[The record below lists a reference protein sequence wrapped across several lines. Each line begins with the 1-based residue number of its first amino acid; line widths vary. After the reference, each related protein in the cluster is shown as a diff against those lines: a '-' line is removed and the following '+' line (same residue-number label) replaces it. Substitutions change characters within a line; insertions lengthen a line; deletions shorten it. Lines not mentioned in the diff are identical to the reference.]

1 MVEFEFWWLLVIPFF
16 FALGWLAA
24 RVDIKQIISESTDLP
39 SAYFKGLHYLITN
52 QYEKAIEAFD
62 EAIKINN
69 NSLELHF
76 ALGGLLRRTGQIDR
90 AINLHI
96 DLLEKRELTT
106 EQQDSVKAELAQD
119 YFKAGLYDRSEE
131 LLLALNKDIYY
142 QFSLNT
148 LLEIYVKEREWG
160 KAIETA
166 TELEK
171 ISGISFRVSISHYF
185 CEIAVTQILNKKYE
199 LAKKSLHQAL
209 EESKNCIRANIL
221 LGDICAEE
229 KLYEEAIV
237 YWKKIEFQ
245 QPEYLGLVAPKIIN
259 TFETLNKVN
268 EGLSIIARFF
278 DIYKLKTLLN
288 VLYETVLKI
297 KGANEAE
304 NIARNELIQRPS
316 LSALDKFFQAQAI
329 GKTNKIDNVELIQ
342 QTIKNTIGDRRF
354 YMCNQCGFKA
364 RQFHWQCP
372 ACNAWESL
380 PSEPADIILETN
392 IETNK

>member
-62 EAIKINN
+62 DAIKINN
-69 NSLELHF
+69 DSLELHF
-76 ALGGLLRRTGQIDR
+76 ALGALLRRTGQIDR

-96 DLLEKRELTT
+96 DLLEKRELTP
-106 EQQDSVKAELAQD
+106 EQMESVKAELAQD
-119 YFKAGLYDRSEE
+119 YFKAGLYGRSEE
-131 LLLALNKDIYY
+131 LLLALNKEKYY

-148 LLEIYVKEREWG
+148 LLEVYVKEREWR
-160 KAIETA
+160 KAVETA

-171 ISGISFRVSISHYF
+171 ISGVSFRIPISHFF
-185 CEIAVTQILNKKYE
+185 CEIAVTQILNKKYT
-199 LAKKSLHQAL
+199 LAKKSLERAL
-209 EESKNCIRANIL
+209 EESKNCTRANIL
-221 LGDICAEE
+221 LGDIHSEE

-237 YWKKIEFQ
+237 FWKKIEFQ
-245 QPEYLGLVAPKIIN
+245 QPEYLGLVAPKIIVA
-259 TFETLNKVN
+259 FQTLNKIN
-268 EGLSIIARFF
+268 EGLSTLARFF
-278 DIYKLKTLLN
+278 DIYKLKSLLN
-288 VLYETVLKI
+288 VLYETVL
-297 KGANEAE
+297 ANEGPKQAE
-304 NIARNELIQRPS
+304 NIARKELIQRPS
-316 LSALDKFFQAQAI
+316 LSALDQLFQAQAI
-329 GKTNKIDNVELIQ
+329 GKTNKIGNLELIQ

-354 YMCNQCGFKA
+354 FMCKQCGFKA

-380 PSEPADIILETN
+380 PSEPVDIILEV
-392 IETNK
+392 K

>member
-16 FALGWLAA
+16 FTLGWLAA

-62 EAIKINN
+62 NAIKINN
-69 NSLELHF
+69 DSLELHF
-76 ALGGLLRRTGQIDR
+76 ALGALLRRTGQIDR

-96 DLLEKRELTT
+96 DLLEKRELTQS
-106 EQQDSVKAELAQD
+106 QQESVKAELAQD
-119 YFKAGLYDRSEE
+119 YFKAGLYDRAEE
-131 LLLALNKDIYY
+131 LLLVLDKENYY

-148 LLEIYVKEREWG
+148 LLEIYVKEREWE
-160 KAIETA
+160 KAVETA

-171 ISGISFRVSISHYF
+171 ISGVSFRISVSHYF
-185 CEIAVTQILNKKYE
+185 CEIAVNQILSKKYT
-199 LAKKSLHQAL
+199 LAKKALNRAL
-209 EESKNCIRANIL
+209 EESTNCTRANIL
-221 LGDICAEE
+221 LGDIHADD
-229 KLYEEAIV
+229 KSFEEAIV

-245 QPEYLGLVAPKIIN
+245 QPEYLGLVAPKIIAAYQ
-259 TFETLNKVN
+259 TINKVN
-268 EGLSIIARFF
+268 EGLSILARFF
-278 DIYKLKTLLN
+278 DIYKLKSLLN
-288 VLYETVLKI
+288 VLYETVL
-297 KGANEAE
+297 ANEGPNQAE
-304 NIARNELIQRPS
+304 NIARKELIQRPS
-316 LSALDKFFQAQAI
+316 LSALDQLFQAQAI
-329 GKTNKIDNVELIQ
+329 GKTNKIDNIELIQ

-380 PSEPADIILETN
+380 PSEPADIILEA
-392 IETNK
+392 K

>member
-39 SAYFKGLHYLITN
+39 SEYFKGLHYLITN

-62 EAIKINN
+62 NAIKINN
-69 NSLELHF
+69 DSLELHF

-96 DLLEKRELTT
+96 NLLEKRELTPN
-106 EQQDSVKAELAQD
+106 QKDSVKAELAQD
-119 YFKAGLYDRSEE
+119 YFKAGLYDRAEE
-131 LLLALNKDIYY
+131 ILLVLNREKYY

-148 LLEIYVKEREWG
+148 LLEIYVKEREWV

-171 ISGISFRVSISHYF
+171 VSGVTFRIAISHYF
-185 CEIAVTQILNKKYE
+185 CEIAVGQILNKKYI
-199 LAKKSLHQAL
+199 LGKKTLNKAL
-209 EESKNCIRANIL
+209 EESTNCTRANIL
-221 LGDICAEE
+221 LGDIYAEE

-245 QPEYLGLVAPKIIN
+245 QPEYLGLVAPKIIVA
-259 TFETLNKVN
+259 FQALKKIN
-268 EGLSIIARFF
+268 EGLSILSRFF
-278 DIYKLKTLLN
+278 DIYKLKSLLN
-288 VLYETVLKI
+288 VLYETVLK
-297 KGANEAE
+297 NEGPNQAE
-304 NIARNELIQRPS
+304 NIARKELIQRPS
-316 LSALDKFFQAQAI
+316 LSALDQLFQAQAI
-329 GKTNKIDNVELIQ
+329 GKTNKIDNIELIQ
-342 QTIKNTIGDRRF
+342 QTIKNTIGNRRF

-380 PSEPADIILETN
+380 PSEPADIILEG
-392 IETNK
+392 K

>member
-62 EAIKINN
+62 DAIKINN
-69 NSLELHF
+69 DSLELHF
-76 ALGGLLRRTGQIDR
+76 ALGALLRRTGQIDR

-96 DLLEKRELTT
+96 DLLEKRELTP
-106 EQQDSVKAELAQD
+106 EQMESVKAELAQD
-119 YFKAGLYDRSEE
+119 YFKAGLYGRSEE
-131 LLLALNKDIYY
+131 LLLALNKEKYY

-148 LLEIYVKEREWG
+148 LLEVYVKEREWR
-160 KAIETA
+160 KAVETA

-171 ISGISFRVSISHYF
+171 ISGVSFRIPISHFF
-185 CEIAVTQILNKKYE
+185 CEIAVTQILNKKYT
-199 LAKKSLHQAL
+199 LAKKSLERAL
-209 EESKNCIRANIL
+209 EESKNCTRANIL
-221 LGDICAEE
+221 LGDIHSEE

-237 YWKKIEFQ
+237 FWKKIEFQ
-245 QPEYLGLVAPKIIN
+245 QPEYLGLVAPKIIVA
-259 TFETLNKVN
+259 FQTLNKIN
-268 EGLSIIARFF
+268 EGLSTLARFF
-278 DIYKLKTLLN
+278 DIYKLKSLLN
-288 VLYETVLKI
+288 VLYETVL
-297 KGANEAE
+297 ANEGPKQAE
-304 NIARNELIQRPS
+304 NIARKELIQRPS
-316 LSALDKFFQAQAI
+316 LSALDQLFQAQAI
-329 GKTNKIDNVELIQ
+329 GKTNKIGNLELIQ

-354 YMCNQCGFKA
+354 FMCKQCGFKA

-380 PSEPADIILETN
+380 PSEPVDVILEV
-392 IETNK
+392 K

>member
-24 RVDIKQIISESTDLP
+24 RIDIKQIISESTDLP

-62 EAIKINN
+62 NAIKINN
-69 NSLELHF
+69 DSLELHF

-96 DLLEKRELTT
+96 ELLEKRELTPN
-106 EQQDSVKAELAQD
+106 QKDSVEAELAQD
-119 YFKAGLYDRSEE
+119 YFKAGLYDRAEE
-131 LLLALNKDIYY
+131 ILLVLDREKYY

-148 LLEIYVKEREWG
+148 LLEIYVKEHEWE

-171 ISGISFRVSISHYF
+171 ISGVSFRISISHYF
-185 CEIAVTQILNKKYE
+185 CEIAVSQILNKKYA
-199 LAKKSLHQAL
+199 LAKKSLKQAL
-209 EESKNCIRANIL
+209 EESINCTRANIL
-221 LGDICAEE
+221 LGDIYAEE

-245 QPEYLGLVAPKIIN
+245 QPEYLGLVAPKIIV
-259 TFETLNKVN
+259 TFQALNKIN
-268 EGLSIIARFF
+268 EGLSILARFF
-278 DIYKLKTLLN
+278 DIYKLKSLLN
-288 VLYETVLKI
+288 VLYETVLE
-297 KGANEAE
+297 NEGPNQAE
-304 NIARNELIQRPS
+304 NIARKELIQRPS
-316 LSALDKFFQAQAI
+316 LSALDQLFQAQAI
-329 GKTNKIDNVELIQ
+329 GKTNKIDNIELIQ

-380 PSEPADIILETN
+380 PSEPADIILEA
-392 IETNK
+392 K

>member
-62 EAIKINN
+62 DAIKINN
-69 NSLELHF
+69 DSLELHF
-76 ALGGLLRRTGQIDR
+76 ALGALLRRAGQIDR

-96 DLLEKRELTT
+96 DLLEKRELTP
-106 EQQDSVKAELAQD
+106 EQMESVKAELAQD
-119 YFKAGLYDRSEE
+119 YFKAGLYGRSEE
-131 LLLALNKDIYY
+131 LLLALNKEKYY

-148 LLEIYVKEREWG
+148 LLEVYVKEREWR
-160 KAIETA
+160 KAVETA

-171 ISGISFRVSISHYF
+171 ISGVSFRIPISHFF
-185 CEIAVTQILNKKYE
+185 CEIAVTQILNKKYT
-199 LAKKSLHQAL
+199 LAKKSLERAL
-209 EESKNCIRANIL
+209 EESKNCTRANIL
-221 LGDICAEE
+221 LGDIHSEE

-237 YWKKIEFQ
+237 FWKKIEFQ
-245 QPEYLGLVAPKIIN
+245 QPEYLGLVAPKIIVA
-259 TFETLNKVN
+259 FQTLNKIN
-268 EGLSIIARFF
+268 EGLSTLARFF
-278 DIYKLKTLLN
+278 DIYKLKSLLN
-288 VLYETVLKI
+288 VLYETVL
-297 KGANEAE
+297 ANEGPKQAE
-304 NIARNELIQRPS
+304 NIARKELIQRPS
-316 LSALDKFFQAQAI
+316 LSALDQLFQAQAI
-329 GKTNKIDNVELIQ
+329 GKTNKIDNIELIQ

-380 PSEPADIILETN
+380 PSEPADIILEA
-392 IETNK
+392 K

>member
-16 FALGWLAA
+16 FTLGWLAA

-62 EAIKINN
+62 NAIKINN
-69 NSLELHF
+69 DSLELHF
-76 ALGGLLRRTGQIDR
+76 ALGALLRRTGQIDR

-96 DLLEKRELTT
+96 DLLEKRELTQS
-106 EQQDSVKAELAQD
+106 QQESVKAELAQD
-119 YFKAGLYDRSEE
+119 YFKAGLYDRAEE
-131 LLLALNKDIYY
+131 LLLVLDKENYY

-148 LLEIYVKEREWG
+148 LLEIYVKEREWE
-160 KAIETA
+160 KAVETA

-171 ISGISFRVSISHYF
+171 ISGVSFRISVSHYF
-185 CEIAVTQILNKKYE
+185 CEIAVNQILSKKYT
-199 LAKKSLHQAL
+199 LAKKSLNRAL
-209 EESKNCIRANIL
+209 EESTNCTRANIL
-221 LGDICAEE
+221 LGDIHADD
-229 KLYEEAIV
+229 KSFEEAIV

-245 QPEYLGLVAPKIIN
+245 QPEYLGLVAPKIIAAYQ
-259 TFETLNKVN
+259 TINKVN
-268 EGLSIIARFF
+268 EGLSILARFF
-278 DIYKLKTLLN
+278 DIYKLKSLLN
-288 VLYETVLKI
+288 VLYETVL
-297 KGANEAE
+297 ANEGPNQAE
-304 NIARNELIQRPS
+304 NIARKELIQRPS
-316 LSALDKFFQAQAI
+316 LSALDQLFQAQAI
-329 GKTNKIDNVELIQ
+329 GKTNKIDNIELIQ

-380 PSEPADIILETN
+380 PSEPADIILEA
-392 IETNK
+392 K

>member
-16 FALGWLAA
+16 FGLGWLAA
-24 RVDIKQIISESTDLP
+24 RVDIKQIIYESTDLP
-39 SAYFKGLHYLITN
+39 STYFKGLQYLITN

-62 EAIKINN
+62 DAIKINN
-69 NSLELHF
+69 DSLELHF
-76 ALGGLLRRTGQIDR
+76 ALGALLRRTGQIDR

-96 DLLEKRELTT
+96 NLLEKRELTL
-106 EQQDSVKAELAQD
+106 EQQESVKAELAQD
-119 YFKAGLYDRSEE
+119 YFKAGLYGRSEE
-131 LLLALNKDIYY
+131 LLLSLNKEKYY

-148 LLEIYVKEREWG
+148 LLEIYVKEREWE
-160 KAIETA
+160 KAIEKA

-171 ISGISFRVSISHYF
+171 VSGVSFRISISHYL
-185 CEIAVTQILNKKYE
+185 CEIAVSQILNKKYI
-199 LAKKSLHQAL
+199 LAKKTLNKAL

-221 LGDICAEE
+221 LGDIYGEE

-259 TFETLNKVN
+259 TLQATGKIN
-268 EGLSIIARFF
+268 EGLSILARFF
-278 DIYKLKTLLN
+278 DLYKLKTLLN
-288 VLYETVLKI
+288 VLYENVL
-297 KGANEAE
+297 ANEGASQAE
-304 NIARNELIQRPS
+304 TIARNEMIQRPS
-316 LSALDKFFQAQAI
+316 LYALDKLFQAQAI
-329 GKTNKIDNVELIQ
+329 GKTSKIENIELIQ

-354 YMCNQCGFKA
+354 YMCDQCGFKA

-380 PSEPADIILETN
+380 PSEPADIILET
-392 IETNK
+392 K

>member
-62 EAIKINN
+62 DAIKINN
-69 NSLELHF
+69 DSLELHF
-76 ALGGLLRRTGQIDR
+76 ALGALLRRAGQIDR

-96 DLLEKRELTT
+96 DLLEKRELTP
-106 EQQDSVKAELAQD
+106 EQMESVKAELAQD
-119 YFKAGLYDRSEE
+119 YFKAGLYGRSEE
-131 LLLALNKDIYY
+131 LLLALNKEKYY

-148 LLEIYVKEREWG
+148 LLEVYVKEREWR
-160 KAIETA
+160 KAVETA

-171 ISGISFRVSISHYF
+171 ISGVSFRIPISHFF
-185 CEIAVTQILNKKYE
+185 CEIAVTQILNKKYT
-199 LAKKSLHQAL
+199 LAKKSLERAL
-209 EESKNCIRANIL
+209 EESKNCTRANIL
-221 LGDICAEE
+221 LGDIHSEE

-237 YWKKIEFQ
+237 FWKKIEFQ
-245 QPEYLGLVAPKIIN
+245 QPEYLGLVAPKIIVA
-259 TFETLNKVN
+259 FQTLNKIN
-268 EGLSIIARFF
+268 EGLSTLARFF
-278 DIYKLKTLLN
+278 DIYKLKSLLN
-288 VLYETVLKI
+288 VLYETVL
-297 KGANEAE
+297 ANEGPKQAE
-304 NIARNELIQRPS
+304 NIARKELIQRPS
-316 LSALDKFFQAQAI
+316 LSALDQLFQAQAI
-329 GKTNKIDNVELIQ
+329 GKTNKIGNLELIQ

-354 YMCNQCGFKA
+354 FMCKQCGFKA

-380 PSEPADIILETN
+380 PSEPVDIILEV
-392 IETNK
+392 K

>member
-62 EAIKINN
+62 DAIKINN
-69 NSLELHF
+69 DSLELHF
-76 ALGGLLRRTGQIDR
+76 ALGALLRRAGQIDR

-96 DLLEKRELTT
+96 DLLEKRELTP
-106 EQQDSVKAELAQD
+106 EQMESVKAELAQD
-119 YFKAGLYDRSEE
+119 YFKAGLYGRSEE
-131 LLLALNKDIYY
+131 LLLALNKEKYY

-148 LLEIYVKEREWG
+148 LLEVYVKEREWR
-160 KAIETA
+160 KAVETA

-171 ISGISFRVSISHYF
+171 ISGVSFRIPISHFF
-185 CEIAVTQILNKKYE
+185 CEIAVTQILNKKYT
-199 LAKKSLHQAL
+199 LAKKSLERAL
-209 EESKNCIRANIL
+209 EESKKCTRANIL
-221 LGDICAEE
+221 LGDIHSEE

-237 YWKKIEFQ
+237 FWKKIEFQ
-245 QPEYLGLVAPKIIN
+245 QPEYLGLVAPKIIVA
-259 TFETLNKVN
+259 FQTLNKIN
-268 EGLSIIARFF
+268 EGLSTLARFF
-278 DIYKLKTLLN
+278 DIYKLKSLLN
-288 VLYETVLKI
+288 VLYETVL
-297 KGANEAE
+297 ANEGPKQAE
-304 NIARNELIQRPS
+304 NIARKELIQRPS
-316 LSALDKFFQAQAI
+316 LSALDQLFQAQAI
-329 GKTNKIDNVELIQ
+329 GKTNKIGNLELIQ

-354 YMCNQCGFKA
+354 FMCKQCGFKA

-380 PSEPADIILETN
+380 PSEPVDIILEV
-392 IETNK
+392 K

>member
-62 EAIKINN
+62 DAIKINN
-69 NSLELHF
+69 DSLELHF
-76 ALGGLLRRTGQIDR
+76 ALGALLRRTGQIDR

-96 DLLEKRELTT
+96 DLLEKRELTP
-106 EQQDSVKAELAQD
+106 EQMESVKAELAQD
-119 YFKAGLYDRSEE
+119 YFKAGLYGRSEE
-131 LLLALNKDIYY
+131 LLLALNKEKYY

-148 LLEIYVKEREWG
+148 LLEVYVKEREWR
-160 KAIETA
+160 KAVETA

-171 ISGISFRVSISHYF
+171 ISGVSFRIPISHFF
-185 CEIAVTQILNKKYE
+185 CEIAVTQILNKKYT
-199 LAKKSLHQAL
+199 LAKKSLERAL
-209 EESKNCIRANIL
+209 EESKKCTRANIL
-221 LGDICAEE
+221 LGDIHSEE

-237 YWKKIEFQ
+237 FWKKIEFQ
-245 QPEYLGLVAPKIIN
+245 QPEYLGLVAPKIIVA
-259 TFETLNKVN
+259 FQTLNKIN
-268 EGLSIIARFF
+268 EGLSTLARFF
-278 DIYKLKTLLN
+278 DIYKLKSLLN
-288 VLYETVLKI
+288 VLYETVL
-297 KGANEAE
+297 ANEGPKQAE
-304 NIARNELIQRPS
+304 NIARKELIQRPS
-316 LSALDKFFQAQAI
+316 LSALDQLFQAQAI
-329 GKTNKIDNVELIQ
+329 GKTNKIGNLELIQ

-354 YMCNQCGFKA
+354 FMCKQCGFKA

-380 PSEPADIILETN
+380 PSEPVDIILEV
-392 IETNK
+392 K

>member
-52 QYEKAIEAFD
+52 QYERAIEAFD
-62 EAIKINN
+62 SAIKINN
-69 NSLELHF
+69 DSLELHF
-76 ALGGLLRRTGQIDR
+76 ALGALLRRTGQIDR

-96 DLLEKRELTT
+96 NLLEKREITPS
-106 EQQDSVKAELAQD
+106 QQESVKAELAMD

-131 LLLALNKDIYY
+131 ILIVLNKEKYY

-160 KAIETA
+160 KAVETA

-171 ISGISFRVSISHYF
+171 VSGVSFRVSVSHYF
-185 CEIAVTQILNKKYE
+185 CEVAVNHILNKKYI
-199 LAKKSLHQAL
+199 LAKKSLSRAL
-209 EESKNCIRANIL
+209 EESTNCTRANIL
-221 LGDICAEE
+221 LGDIYAEE

-245 QPEYLGLVAPKIIN
+245 QPEYLGLVAAKIIN
-259 TFETLNKVN
+259 ASQGLNKVN
-268 EGLSIIARFF
+268 EGLSILARFF
-278 DIYKLKTLLN
+278 DIYKLKSLLN
-288 VLYETVLKI
+288 ILYETVL
-297 KGANEAE
+297 ANEGPKQAE
-304 NIARNELIQRPS
+304 NIARKELIQRPS
-316 LSALDKFFQAQAI
+316 LSSLDQLFQAQTI
-329 GKTNKIDNVELIQ
+329 GKTNKIDNIELIQ
-342 QTIKNTIGDRRF
+342 QTIKNAIGDRRF

-380 PSEPADIILETN
+380 PSEPADIILEV
-392 IETNK
+392 K

>member
-16 FALGWLAA
+16 FTLGWLAA

-62 EAIKINN
+62 NAIKINN
-69 NSLELHF
+69 DSLELHF
-76 ALGGLLRRTGQIDR
+76 ALGALLRRTGQIDR

-96 DLLEKRELTT
+96 DLLEKRELTQN
-106 EQQDSVKAELAQD
+106 QQESVKAELAQD
-119 YFKAGLYDRSEE
+119 YFKAGLYDRAEE
-131 LLLALNKDIYY
+131 LLLKLNKENYY

-148 LLEIYVKEREWG
+148 LLDIYEKEREWE
-160 KAIETA
+160 KAVETA

-171 ISGISFRVSISHYF
+171 ISGVSFRISVSHYF
-185 CEIAVTQILNKKYE
+185 CEIAVNQILSKKYT
-199 LAKKSLHQAL
+199 LAKKSLNRAL
-209 EESKNCIRANIL
+209 EESTNCTRANIL
-221 LGDICAEE
+221 LGDIHADD
-229 KLYEEAIV
+229 KSFEEAIV

-245 QPEYLGLVAPKIIN
+245 QPEYLGLVAPKIIAAYQ
-259 TFETLNKVN
+259 TINKVN
-268 EGLSIIARFF
+268 EGLSILARFF
-278 DIYKLKTLLN
+278 DIYKLKSLLN
-288 VLYETVLKI
+288 VLYETVL
-297 KGANEAE
+297 ANEGPNQAE
-304 NIARNELIQRPS
+304 NIARKELIQRPS
-316 LSALDKFFQAQAI
+316 LSALDQLFQAQAI
-329 GKTNKIDNVELIQ
+329 GKTNKIDNIELIQ

-380 PSEPADIILETN
+380 PSEPADIILEA
-392 IETNK
+392 K